1 MNANADGTKRSA
13 AVDVDADGALLP
25 TGNDAVA
32 GGDGDGE
39 EEGDGD

>member
-25 TGNDAVA
+25 TVNDAA
-32 GGDGDGE
+32 ARGDGDGE
-39 EEGDGD
+39 GEKDGD